1 MLAQFQYTA
10 TSSGKGT
17 LWEGLGRK
25 CYGVRPFM
33 RSKTLTRAPH
43 SPYNFVSEFKCES
56 ELMSYVYRG
65 SSGNTE
71 DELGF
76 HQTKKILAHKKMHRR
91 ERACQFGEYA
101 LKQVWGKLL
110 SSLLRSGKGVNI
122 KNVDPNIRWKS
133 WNKRVRRMR
142 WPYWI
147 P

>member
-33 RSKTLTRAPH
+33 RSKTITRALH
-43 SPYNFVSEFKCES
+43 SPYNFVSEFKCEP

-65 SSGNTE
+65 SSGSTE

-101 LKQVWGKLL
+101 LKQVWGNCLI
-110 SSLLRSGKGVNI
+110 SSKKWERSEHKKCRPKYPVE
-122 KNVDPNIRWKS
+122 VMEQES
-133 WNKRVRRMR
+133 
-142 WPYWI
+142 
-147 P
+147 